1 MYRDD
6 GLLAAECSLRNI
18 EKLKQEICA
27 IFHSHRFKITIDAN
41 RKQVNF
47 LDITLNLEKEN
58 FKPYIKPGDSPLY
71 VNCNSNHPPAVIKN
85 ILNTDFVHGRG

>member
-27 IFHSHRFKITIDAN
+27 IFHSHGFKITIDAN

-47 LDITLNLEKEN
+47 LDITLNLEKDN
-58 FKPYIKPGDSPLY
+58 FIPYINL
-71 VNCNSNHPPAVIKN
+71 VI
-85 ILNTDFVHGRG
+85 LPSM